1 MAADE
6 IFGEEESDQEND
18 FEGFTAEE
26 LAEARAGLSRNQVE
40 DDDDISVDEYNSE
53 SEDSS
58 TEDEEA
64 EDTIVN
70 NDNRAQRPRAGGRN
84 NNGTARNQDR
94 IWTETF
100 TKTTIPN
107 YSEIPGPKVI
117 LDASKTELDFFNL
130 LFPLN
135 LCAWIA
141 NETNR
146 YATQVQAQK
155 GEDSRW
161 YETDSTEI
169 RVFIGMRVYM
179 SIIDLPDIKMYWSED
194 NLYGGFPIANVMCRS
209 RFEKLSQYFHVADR
223 TGYDRNDP
231 NRDKLHLVREV
242 LDFINGNLLENYT
255 PHRESSIDEAMIAFR
270 GTLAFHQYMPAKPT
284 KYGIKVWVRADSHNG
299 YANEFQVYVGRPAGQ
314 KHEVGLGKKVILTLT
329 EKLAGKNNHVY
340 FDRYFNSVDLHE
352 ELLKRKLFGCGT
364 VKRMVKDLPKQ
375 MSNRKPKKGE
385 APVRKLKL
393 NPGESKQ

>member
-1 MAADE
+1 M
-6 IFGEEESDQEND
+6 IY
-18 FEGFTAEE
+18 
-26 LAEARAGLSRNQVE
+26 LW
-40 DDDDISVDEYNSE
+40 DEYNSE

-58 TEDEEA
+58 TEDKEA

-84 NNGTARNQDR
+84 NNGAARNQDR

-117 LDASKTELDFFNL
+117 LDASKTELYFFNL

-179 SIIDLPDIKMYWSED
+179 SIIDLPDIKCIG
-194 NLYGGFPIANVMCRS
+194 LRIIF
-209 RFEKLSQYFHVADR
+209 
-223 TGYDRNDP
+223 
-231 NRDKLHLVREV
+231 LVV
-242 LDFINGNLLENYT
+242 FQL
-255 PHRESSIDEAMIAFR
+255 
-270 GTLAFHQYMPAKPT
+270 PT
-284 KYGIKVWVRADSHNG
+284 
-299 YANEFQVYVGRPAGQ
+299 
-314 KHEVGLGKKVILTLT
+314 
-329 EKLAGKNNHVY
+329 
-340 FDRYFNSVDLHE
+340 
-352 ELLKRKLFGCGT
+352 
-364 VKRMVKDLPKQ
+364 
-375 MSNRKPKKGE
+375 
-385 APVRKLKL
+385 
-393 NPGESKQ
+393 

>member
-1 MAADE
+1 MAANE
-6 IFGEEESDQEND
+6 IFGEEESNQENN
-18 FEGFTAEE
+18 FEGFTAQE

-40 DDDDISVDEYNSE
+40 DDDDISVDEYKSE

-58 TEDEEA
+58 T

-70 NDNRAQRPRAGGRN
+70 NDNRAQRPRARGRN
-84 NNGTARNQDR
+84 NNGAAQNQDR

-107 YSEIPGPKVI
+107 YSEILGPKVI

-141 NETNR
+141 NETNH

-161 YETDSTEI
+161 YETDLTEI

-194 NLYGGFPIANVMCRS
+194 NLFGGFPIANVMCRS
-209 RFEKLSQYFHVADR
+209 RFESYRSTF
-223 TGYDRNDP
+223 
-231 NRDKLHLVREV
+231 
-242 LDFINGNLLENYT
+242 
-255 PHRESSIDEAMIAFR
+255 M
-270 GTLAFHQYMPAKPT
+270 
-284 KYGIKVWVRADSHNG
+284 
-299 YANEFQVYVGRPAGQ
+299 
-314 KHEVGLGKKVILTLT
+314 
-329 EKLAGKNNHVY
+329 
-340 FDRYFNSVDLHE
+340 
-352 ELLKRKLFGCGT
+352 
-364 VKRMVKDLPKQ
+364 
-375 MSNRKPKKGE
+375 
-385 APVRKLKL
+385 
-393 NPGESKQ
+393 